1 VIVGVVS
8 VAVALTLLPAMLSLI
23 GDRVNSLRI
32 PIVGKNLGRSDAAE
46 ARIWRAVT
54 GTVMRRP
61 AVSLALAG
69 GFMVLAAVPVLG
81 LHIGQSGVVTLPDNL
96 PSKQGYLAVQRYF
109 PGQSQDPVEIVSV
122 GGTGSARA
130 DLAKLEAVLAADPRF
145 GPGVVQASAD
155 GTIRTLTVPIR
166 GDVVSSQDVAAV
178 LSLRQ
183 QLIPSAF
190 AGSGAKVYVG
200 GQTADEADYFHAVSS
215 PTPYVLAF
223 VLGLSFLLL
232 MLAFR
237 SLTIAAVSILLNL
250 LSVGAAY
257 GILTLVFI
265 HGVGAGIF
273 GFQQVPVIDAWVP
286 LFMFSVLFA
295 LSMDYQVFLM
305 SRIKERYDQCGS
317 TREAVADGVASTA
330 RIITGAALIIVAV
343 FAGFA
348 RGQLLQFQEMGFGVA
363 VALILDA
370 TLIRLVILPS
380 TLSLLGQR
388 SWYLPRWLDWLPHLQ
403 VESPEEL
410 SPDHP
415 VAAGAPGPA

>member
-1 VIVGVVS
+1 
-8 VAVALTLLPAMLSLI
+8 M
-23 GDRVNSLRI
+23 
-32 PIVGKNLGRSDAAE
+32 
-46 ARIWRAVT
+46 
-54 GTVMRRP
+54 
-61 AVSLALAG
+61 
-69 GFMVLAAVPVLG
+69 
-81 LHIGQSGVVTLPDNL
+81 
-96 PSKQGYLAVQRYF
+96 
-109 PGQSQDPVEIVSV
+109 
-122 GGTGSARA
+122 
-130 DLAKLEAVLAADPRF
+130 
-145 GPGVVQASAD
+145 
-155 GTIRTLTVPIR
+155 
-166 GDVVSSQDVAAV
+166 AAV

-190 AGSGAKVYVG
+190 AGSGAQVYVG
-200 GQTADEADYFHAVSS
+200 GKTADEADYFHAVTS

-232 MLAFR
+232 LLAFR

-250 LSVGAAY
+250 LSAGAAY
-257 GILTLVFI
+257 GLLTLVFI
-265 HGVGAGIF
+265 HGAGAGIF
-273 GFQQVPVIDAWVP
+273 GFQKVPAIDAWVP
-286 LFMFSVLFA
+286 LFVFSVLFA

-403 VESPEEL
+403 AEPPQAPPSDE
-410 SPDHP
+410 P
-415 VAAGAPGPA
+415 VAARGTQPPALPGPAPAREVTRSSTTAG